1 MINEIISMNGYGI
14 YVWSAFS
21 FTLISFAVLYLVI
34 KVQLV
39 KEQSKF
45 NSKFASLTS
54 EKIKSAKK
62 QKTIRNVTCQVTF
75 SVEKS

>member
-54 EKIKSAKK
+54 EKIITAKK
-62 QKTIRNVTCQVTF
+62 QATIRKILANT
-75 SVEKS
+75 SVANI

>member
-54 EKIKSAKK
+54 EKIITAKK
-62 QKTIRNVTCQVTF
+62 QATIRKILANT
-75 SVEKS
+75 SVAKI